1 MKRRHDPRHSIYT
14 ELAVL
19 LLIAAAIAS
28 LFFAATYFG
37 ISSIIDY
44 YTDRSGYTEKQ
55 RAASAFYLQEYVDE
69 NGISTDNINDLENF
83 RRKKQVLMIQVI
95 DDGQLIYDSELIGE
109 DLSTIT
115 MYFPAESDNYFPLKL
130 TDKDVVVSIDGSFGY
145 ERSTKVL
152 FLTIIMTVVVFIVT
166 FLAGF
171 RAKIEYIKKLHEEI
185 ALLEGGM
192 LDYSITIEGQDEL
205 AALAVGLDDMRI
217 SFKHQLDEIEK
228 LSHTNQKMIT
238 EISHDLR
245 TPLTAVLLYA
255 EILQNGKNLTDT
267 QKIEYIDKIIKKI
280 EHMKDLSDHLLTYS
294 ASSSAGPTV
303 HVESTS
309 AKAVFYD
316 ELSDLIGYLTEQGF
330 EVIVEAAWSDAEIN
344 VNSEFI
350 PRIINNISSNILK
363 YADKAHPVIIRCG
376 ENDRYFCMSF
386 MNVSSAVEKQDSR
399 GIGVGSVR
407 SMMQQ
412 LGGSCEIH
420 STAEEYE
427 IILSFVEK

>member
-1 MKRRHDPRHSIYT
+1 MKKRPDPRRSIYT

-28 LFFAATYFG
+28 LFFAAMYFG
-37 ISSIIDY
+37 INSMLEF

-55 RAASAFYLQEYVDE
+55 RAASAIYLQEYVDE
-69 NGISTDNINDLENF
+69 NVISTENINDLENF
-83 RRKKQVLMIQVI
+83 RRKKQVLMIQVV

-109 DLSTIT
+109 DLSNIRLNLTT
-115 MYFPAESDNYFPLKL
+115 ESENCFPLRL
-130 TDKDVVVSIDGSFGY
+130 ADKDVIVSIDGSFGY
-145 ERSTKVL
+145 ERSTRVL
-152 FLTIIMTVVVFIVT
+152 FLAVIMTVIVFIVA

-217 SFKHQLDEIEK
+217 SFKRQLDEIEK
-228 LSHTNQKMIT
+228 LSLTNQKMIT

-255 EILQNGKNLTDT
+255 EILQNSKNLTDA
-267 QKIEYIDKIIKKI
+267 QKMEYINKIIKKI

-303 HVESTS
+303 HVESMS

-316 ELSDLIGYLTEQGF
+316 ELSDFSGYLTEQGF
-330 EVIVEAAWSDAEIN
+330 EVVGEAAWSDAEIN
-344 VNSEFI
+344 INSEFI
-350 PRIINNISSNILK
+350 SRIFNNISSNILK
-363 YADKAHPVIIRCG
+363 YADRAHPVIIRCG
-376 ENDRYFCMSF
+376 ENDRHFCLSF
-386 MNVSSAVEKQDSR
+386 MNVPAAVEKQDSR
-399 GIGVGSVR
+399 GIGVGSIQ

-412 LGGSCEIH
+412 LGGSCEVN
-420 STAEEYE
+420 SRPEEYE
-427 IILSFVEK
+427 LILSFAEN